1 MPALIEV
8 IGPDGLREL
17 EELISRRVHDTG
29 VTKEEWR
36 QVLTRLDIL
45 EHDMVEI
52 KAALKRLEGRIDRL
66 EDRMDRLEG
75 KIDRLEDRFEGLRK
89 EFDVK
94 FRWIIGLL
102 FGSWIT
108 IILTILFKT

>member
-17 EELISRRVHDTG
+17 DELVSRRVHDTG

-45 EHDMVEI
+45 EHDMVEVRADI
-52 KAALKRLEGRIDRL
+52 KE
-66 EDRMDRLEG
+66 
-75 KIDRLEDRFEGLRK
+75 LRK
-89 EFDVK
+89 DLNTK
-94 FRWIIGLL
+94 FQWMTGLL